1 MAIHPTNSCKCIFW
15 SETSRR
21 CTSNSDG
28 LFIPTESHIIA
39 CCTTA
44 QYVLCE
50 RYNRDQQL
58 RIRAEKE
65 LNVNRRKH
73 ERTSVRY
80 PVSLTYLNPGEKTSR
95 DQSIMADTIDFSDGG
110 LQIAS
115 RKPLLADTLVRIIYN
130 RVASDVS
137 LEELAQVQWCLYSE
151 NTVRYRAGLSFQSQ
165 ATDRNSPL

>member
-1 MAIHPTNSCKCIFW
+1 
-15 SETSRR
+15 
-21 CTSNSDG
+21 
-28 LFIPTESHIIA
+28 
-39 CCTTA
+39 
-44 QYVLCE
+44 
-50 RYNRDQQL
+50 
-58 RIRAEKE
+58 
-65 LNVNRRKH
+65 
-73 ERTSVRY
+73 
-80 PVSLTYLNPGEKTSR
+80 
-95 DQSIMADTIDFSDGG
+95 MADTIDFSDGG